1 MSGRNIEESRIKV
14 DNFIIRLCAKECC
27 SSCRPL
33 LSIDAIQIA
42 QMRMKISLRPANG
55 THPCLPDHPSHG
67 CVHVDIHCKS
77 STRMQYTNIYTRRMQ
92 VLFYDQ
98 KKMNTRFLA
107 WHWLELPETPSLF
120 FILWTYKYS
129 YSSQWD
135 CCKLPFVKSLIKT
148 LKFIKLINIYFT
160 NSAS

>member
-67 CVHVDIHCKS
+67 CVHVDIHCKC
-77 STRMQYTNIYTRRMQ
+77 STRMQMQCTNIQEKKIRM
-92 VLFYDQ
+92 LFLPAAPQ
-98 KKMNTRFLA
+98 PIARPSICPFLA
-107 WHWLELPETPSLF
+107 VSSRSFKIRPPQPRKPPE
-120 FILWTYKYS
+120 
-129 YSSQWD
+129 
-135 CCKLPFVKSLIKT
+135 
-148 LKFIKLINIYFT
+148 N
-160 NSAS
+160 